1 MHHYSIVPVSYTH
14 LDVYKRQTSN
24 NATAAKE
31 QQEALD
37 AIAAAYG
44 YEGSTNEFL
53 NLYITSPTDT
63 TQQLTMQQLLGN
75 MRSGTGDRL
84 LPADGSAITMEGR
97 YFEGTTVV
105 FNKDT
110 CLLYTSRCV

>member
-1 MHHYSIVPVSYTH
+1 MEALI
-14 LDVYKRQTSN
+14 DTSN

-53 NLYITSPTDT
+53 NLYITSPKDT

-75 MRSGTGDRL
+75 MRSGTGDQL
-84 LPADGSAITMEGR
+84 LPCRRQCYYHGR
-97 YFEGTTVV
+97 SLF
-105 FNKDT
+105 
-110 CLLYTSRCV
+110 